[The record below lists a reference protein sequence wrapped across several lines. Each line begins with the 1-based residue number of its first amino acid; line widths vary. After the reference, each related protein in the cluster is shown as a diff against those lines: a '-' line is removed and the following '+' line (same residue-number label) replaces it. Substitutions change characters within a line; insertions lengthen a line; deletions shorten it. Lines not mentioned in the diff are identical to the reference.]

1 MEYSIDTT
9 KSKRLFKRAEKV
21 MPGGLSHNFRY
32 HSPHPIYIKEAYGGK
47 FRDVDGNEFVD
58 YWDGHTGLILG
69 HNPPEIVRA
78 VRRTALKGM
87 HWGIVNMHQVE
98 LAELVCKTV
107 PCAEQVRF
115 CCSGTEATMYA
126 VRLARAFSGKK
137 VILKAEGGWHG
148 GNSELSS
155 AVTPP
160 YDMEE
165 SMGLLPEAM
174 EYTKHFPLNDIDAVK
189 TIIEENR
196 DDFAGLIIEP
206 VVVSTGGIAGTPE
219 FFGALQEVVRDAGG
233 VFILDEVITGFRLAP
248 GGGQEYY
255 GITPDLCTLGK
266 NLCGGMPIGA
276 VAGRREIMEMASPQ
290 YSSVKNEKVY
300 VGGGTYSANPLS
312 MIAGKIA
319 LKIYRDRREEIYP
332 VLERRA
338 ERLRTGMEEAL
349 RDCNLSARVHGV
361 ASIFTALFPY
371 EDGFEPKNGADVFT
385 KTDMFKNIEFN
396 FRMMNHGVYLVHGHG
411 ALCTEHSDEDIERT
425 IEAAA
430 AVAKEMAGPT
440 V

>member
-1 MEYSIDTT
+1 
-9 KSKRLFKRAEKV
+9 
-21 MPGGLSHNFRY
+21 
-32 HSPHPIYIKEAYGGK
+32 
-47 FRDVDGNEFVD
+47 
-58 YWDGHTGLILG
+58 
-69 HNPPEIVRA
+69 VRA
-78 VRRTALKGM
+78 VRRAALKGM
-87 HWGIVNMHQVE
+87 HWGVVNTYQVQ
-98 LAELVCKTV
+98 LAERVCKMV

-148 GNSELSS
+148 GNSELSC

-160 YDMEE
+160 FDMEE

-174 EYTKHFPLNDIDAVK
+174 EYTKHFPLNDIDAIK
-189 TIIEENR
+189 AIIEENR
-196 DDFAGLIIEP
+196 DDFAGLIVEP
-206 VVVSTGGIAGTPE
+206 VVVSTGGVAGTPE
-219 FFGALQEVVRDAGG
+219 FFSALQQVVRDAGG

-255 GITPDLCTLGK
+255 GITPDLCTMGK

-276 VAGRREIMEMASPQ
+276 VAGRREIMEMSSPQ

-312 MIAGKIA
+312 MIAGKSA
-319 LKIYRDRREEIYP
+319 LKIYRDRKEEIYP

-338 ERLRTGMEEAL
+338 EQLRTGMEEAM
-349 RDCNLSARVHGV
+349 RDCNLSVKVHGV
-361 ASIFTALFPY
+361 SSLFTTLFPY
-371 EDGFEPKNGADVFT
+371 EDGFEPKNSMDVFT
-385 KTDMFKNIEFN
+385 KTDMFKNLEFN
-396 FRMMNHGVYLVHGHG
+396 FRMMNHGVYLVHGGG

-430 AVAKEMAGPT
+430 AVAKEMAAQT
-440 V
+440 A

>member
-9 KSKRLFKRAEKV
+9 KSQRLFKRAQKV
-21 MPGGLSHNFRY
+21 MPGGVSHNFRF
-32 HSPHPIYIKEAYGGK
+32 HSPYPLYIKEAYGGK
-47 FRDVDGNEFVD
+47 FLDVDGNEFID
-58 YWDGHTGLILG
+58 YWDGHSGLILG

-78 VRRTALKGM
+78 VRRAALKGT
-87 HWGIVNMHQVE
+87 HWGIVNKHQVE

-126 VRLARAFSGKK
+126 VRLARAFTGKK

-148 GNSELSS
+148 GSSELTC

-174 EYTKHFPLNDIDAVK
+174 QYTKHFPMNDIEAVK
-189 TIIEENR
+189 QIIEESR

-206 VVVSTGGIAGTPE
+206 VIASTGGVAGTPE
-219 FFGALQEVVRDAGG
+219 FFSALQEVVRDAGG
-233 VFILDEVITGFRLAP
+233 VLIFDEVITGFRLAP
-248 GGGQEYY
+248 GGGQEYF
-255 GITPDLCTLGK
+255 GITPDMCTLGK

-276 VAGRREIMEMASPQ
+276 VAGRREIMEMSSPQ

-312 MIAGKIA
+312 MLAGKVA

-332 VLERRA
+332 VLERRT
-338 ERLRTGMEEAL
+338 ERLRKGMEEAM
-349 RDCNLSARVHGV
+349 RDCNMMAKVHGV
-361 ASIFTALFPY
+361 SSLFMTLFPY
-371 EDGFEPKNGADVFT
+371 EEEFEPQSSLDVFT
-385 KTDMFKNIEFN
+385 KTDMFKNLEFN
-396 FRMMNHGVYLVHGHG
+396 FKMMSHGVYLVHGG
-411 ALCTEHSDEDIERT
+411 GMLCTEHSDDDIERT
-425 IEAAA
+425 IEATAL
-430 AVAKEMAGPT
+430 VAKEMAQ
-440 V
+440 